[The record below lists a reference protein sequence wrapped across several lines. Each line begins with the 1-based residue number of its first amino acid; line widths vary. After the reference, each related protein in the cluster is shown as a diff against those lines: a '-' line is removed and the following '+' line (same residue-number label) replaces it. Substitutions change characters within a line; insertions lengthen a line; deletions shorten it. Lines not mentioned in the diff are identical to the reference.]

1 MVLNRLLA
9 WCCTFF
15 VMATPAWAATD
26 AAAMAESLMRKSG
39 LWEQLADVARGVRA
53 GMVAGTGQGA
63 RKPSPTE
70 LERLSRAIDTAYS
83 AQRLRS
89 ACLAAITSELDPKHV
104 PALRSWYDG
113 PIGKSIAK
121 LEESSSRQDS
131 QETLVQGNA
140 LLRAMPSSRRR
151 TLDEILLAT
160 RAAELAAEM
169 AISTAVATQ
178 QGAAGVVPNAPA
190 ASAGELKAV
199 LERQRQQLTR
209 TYSAILLASFAA
221 TYSSLPTSDL
231 AAYVEFLKSDAGRH
245 FNAVGMRAI
254 SAAMLKA
261 AADFGRT
268 LPGARDK
275 ANT

>member
-39 LWEQLADVARGVRA
+39 LWEQLADVAKGVRA

-104 PALRSWYDG
+104 RTDWQ
-113 PIGKSIAK
+113 KH
-121 LEESSSRQDS
+121 R
-131 QETLVQGNA
+131 ETGRKFIEARFTGNA
-140 LLRAMPSSRRR
+140 RARQC
-151 TLDEILLAT
+151 
-160 RAAELAAEM
+160 AAEGHAQL
-169 AISTAVATQ
+169 
-178 QGAAGVVPNAPA
+178 P
-190 ASAGELKAV
+190 SA
-199 LERQRQQLTR
+199 
-209 TYSAILLASFAA
+209 
-221 TYSSLPTSDL
+221 
-231 AAYVEFLKSDAGRH
+231 H
-245 FNAVGMRAI
+245 
-254 SAAMLKA
+254 
-261 AADFGRT
+261 
-268 LPGARDK
+268 AR
-275 ANT
+275 